1 MLSRSPAGTDKN
13 YPFII
18 KASNIQNREV
28 DFDLERIQKIYN
40 KQDKRGL
47 NQYCKDLNIFKYDFT
62 TVDDSIKKQNEFWE
76 YVHHVLNETIVNEGI
91 LICPNC
97 GREYPIKNGIINM
110 VLQDDEM
117 WMKWNFNYITIKI
130 IFNLIINIYLFYNN
144 F

>member
-1 MLSRSPAGTDKN
+1 MCNTKKCSGTDKN

-18 KASNIQNREV
+18 KPTNILNREV
-28 DFDLERIQKIYN
+28 DFDLERTKKIFD

-47 NQYCKDLNIFKYDFT
+47 NQYCKDLNIYKYDFT

-76 YVHHVLNETIVNEGI
+76 YVHKVLNETMVNEGV

-97 GREYPIKNGIINM
+97 NREYPIKNGIINM

-117 WMKWNFNYITIKI
+117 
-130 IFNLIINIYLFYNN
+130 
-144 F
+144 

>member
-1 MLSRSPAGTDKN
+1 MKAITHNILMCNTKKCSGTDKN

-110 VLQDDEM
+110 VLKDDEM
-117 WMKWNFNYITIKI
+117 
-130 IFNLIINIYLFYNN
+130 
-144 F
+144 

>member
-1 MLSRSPAGTDKN
+1 MKAITHNILMCNTKKFSGTDKN

-117 WMKWNFNYITIKI
+117 
-130 IFNLIINIYLFYNN
+130 
-144 F
+144 

>member
-1 MLSRSPAGTDKN
+1 MKAITHNILMFNIKKCSGTDKN

-18 KASNIQNREV
+18 KPTDILNREV
-28 DFDLERIQKIYN
+28 EFDLERTQKLYE

-62 TVDDSIKKQNEFWE
+62 TVDDAIKQQKEFWE
-76 YVHHVLNETIVNEGI
+76 YVHKVLNETMVNDGV

-97 GREYPIKNGIINM
+97 NREYPIKNGIINM

-117 WMKWNFNYITIKI
+117 
-130 IFNLIINIYLFYNN
+130 
-144 F
+144 